1 MESSKVTTPD
11 TTDDPLECFPRI
23 RLLSPCEMDYAFVA
37 AAYRDRED
45 PDKMDEWRTVCFV
58 MNNTIKLSKVVSSN
72 YVGLCHEEILLVS
85 QLWVHHSWLPCGGV
99 PGHINFIFSL
109 IGKTRPTCPDIILI
123 IVPVLFV
130 LDGFLTLENYSTAK
144 KWVRLIPIYQ
154 PMGWP
159 KAASGGYA
167 GAADSRL

>member
-85 QLWVHHSWLPCGGV
+85 QL
-99 PGHINFIFSL
+99 
-109 IGKTRPTCPDIILI
+109 
-123 IVPVLFV
+123 
-130 LDGFLTLENYSTAK
+130 
-144 KWVRLIPIYQ
+144 
-154 PMGWP
+154 
-159 KAASGGYA
+159 
-167 GAADSRL
+167 